1 MKLAELLVT
10 FDELWPTRGAEDW
23 DNPGLSVGS
32 SEAAISKVLL
42 AVDVTPEV
50 LGEAVSVGAQL
61 VLSHHPLI
69 LKGLQTVSEGANKGS
84 IIAAAIRNNI
94 ALYSAH
100 TNADIVEDG
109 VSATI
114 AKRLGLEDIR
124 PLVPTEGGVGHG
136 RVGVLPK
143 AQTLA
148 ELVDKLLEIL
158 PATTRGVSATAAGS
172 TVIRTVALCGGAGD
186 AFIANAKSAGA
197 DVYITSDLRHHVS
210 QEAGLP
216 LVDVSHWASESL
228 WLEVAAKQLASRCPD
243 ISFVVSSANTD
254 PWVFNRGRTK

>member
-1 MKLAELLVT
+1 
-10 FDELWPTRGAEDW
+10 
-23 DNPGLSVGS
+23 
-32 SEAAISKVLL
+32 VLL

-69 LKGLQTVSEGANKGS
+69 FRGLQTVSEDAGKGA
-84 IIAAAIRNNI
+84 IITTAIRNNI

-100 TNADIVEDG
+100 TNADVVEDG

-124 PLVPTEGGVGHG
+124 PLVSTEAGVGHG

-143 AQTLA
+143 AQSLA
-148 ELVDKLLEIL
+148 ELVDKLLEML
-158 PATTRGVSATAAGS
+158 PATTRGVSATAGGS